1 MTDFDC
7 IVIGAGVSGLV
18 FAARMARGGQRTLVL
33 EAAGRVGGCIRTW
46 RPHEDFW
53 LELSA
58 HTAYNSYAPLLEALS
73 ERGRLDEL
81 LLRRKLGYRFVSP
94 QNTLQS
100 PLARLNFFQAA
111 VSVPFGIAR
120 SKSGRSV
127 ADWFAGL
134 LGRDNYRNLLAPA
147 FAAVLSQQADDFP
160 AEWLFRRKPRMKQAP
175 RSYTFEGGLQGLLE
189 AIVSDASFSLRTGA
203 RASSVEQDDRGFIV
217 RMGDESLTCRH
228 LALATPI
235 DAAADLLQGFRPKLA
250 AQLAGMTVVEIESLG
265 VVVPAASCRLPPL
278 AGLMAV
284 DDAFWSVVSR
294 DVVPHPDLRG
304 FTFHFRPGRLDR
316 AGKLARAAEVLGV
329 TTEDFIQVA
338 EAANHL
344 PAPRV
349 RDVALAKD
357 ITRQLAGESF
367 TLIGNYLNGLSIGDC
382 AELAAREATRLLRG

>member
-33 EAAGRVGGCIRTW
+33 ESAGRVGGCIRTW
-46 RPHEDFW
+46 RLHEDFW
-53 LELSA
+53 LELGA

-73 ERGRLDEL
+73 ERGRLDQL
-81 LLRRKLGYRFVSP
+81 QLRRKLGYRFVTPHHS
-94 QNTLQS
+94 LQS

-111 VSVPFGIAR
+111 VSFPFGIAR

-160 AEWLFRRKPRMKQAP
+160 AEWLFRSKPRMKQAP
-175 RSYTFEGGLQGLLE
+175 RSYTFADGLQGLLE
-189 AIVSDASFSLRTGA
+189 AIVSDAAFSLRTDA
-203 RASSVEQDDRGFIV
+203 RVSAVQRNDSGFV
-217 RMGDESLTCRH
+217 VTMGDESLTCRR

-235 DAAADLLQGFRPKLA
+235 DTAVELLRPFELA
-250 AQLAGMTVVEIESLG
+250 LATQLADIAVIEIESLG

-294 DVVPHPDLRG
+294 DVVPHPNLRG

-329 TTEDFIQVA
+329 APEDFIQVA

>member
-1 MTDFDC
+1 MADFDC
-7 IVIGAGVSGLV
+7 IVVGAGVSGLV
-18 FAARMARGGQRTLVL
+18 FAARMASGGQRILVL
-33 EAAGRVGGCIRTW
+33 EAADRVGGCIHSW
-46 RPHEDFW
+46 RPREDFW
-53 LELSA
+53 LELGA

-81 LLRRKLGYRFVSP
+81 LLRSKLGYRFVTP

-111 VSVPFGIAR
+111 VSVPFGIAA

-147 FAAVLSQQADDFP
+147 FAAVLSQQADNFP
-160 AEWLFRRKPRMKQAP
+160 AEWLFRSKPRMKQAP

-189 AIVSDASFSLRTGA
+189 AIVVDASFNLRTGA
-203 RASSVEQDDRGFIV
+203 KVSAVQQDGAGFVV
-217 RMGDESLTCRH
+217 RVGEESLTCRH

-235 DAAADLLQGFRPKLA
+235 DAAAELLQGFRPELA
-250 AQLAGMTVVEIESLG
+250 AQLADMTVVEIESLG

-329 TTEDFIQVA
+329 ATEDFIQVA

-349 RDVALAKD
+349 RDVALAED

-382 AELAAREATRLLRG
+382 VELAAREARRLLRG

>member
-1 MTDFDC
+1 MRDFDC

-18 FAARMARGGQRTLVL
+18 FAARMAHGGQRTLVL
-33 EAAGRVGGCIRTW
+33 ESADRVGGCIRTW

-53 LELSA
+53 LELGA

-73 ERGRLDEL
+73 ERGRLDQL

-111 VSVPFGIAR
+111 ISVPFGIAR

-127 ADWFAGL
+127 SDWFAGL

-189 AIVSDASFSLRTGA
+189 AIVSDASFSLRADT
-203 RASSVEQDDRGFIV
+203 RASSVERDDTGFIV
-217 RMGDESLTCRH
+217 RMGDESLTCRR

-235 DAAADLLQGFRPKLA
+235 DTAVELLRPFEPALA
-250 AQLAGMTVVEIESLG
+250 TQLADIAVIEIESLG
-265 VVVPAASCRLPPL
+265 VVVPAATCQLPPL

-294 DVVPHPDLRG
+294 DVVPHPKLRG
-304 FTFHFRPGRLDR
+304 FTFHFRPGRLDH
-316 AGKLARAAEVLGV
+316 AGKLQRAAEVLGV
-329 TTEDFIQVA
+329 TTGDIVQLA
-338 EAANHL
+338 ETVNRL

-349 RDVALAKD
+349 QHIALAKD
-357 ITRQLAGESF
+357 ITRQLADEPLA
-367 TLIGNYLNGLSIGDC
+367 LIGNYLNGLSIGDC
-382 AELAAREATRLLRG
+382 AELAAREATRLLRT